1 MARRIWLAADVLF
14 FLMFALS
21 VVVQFNDPD
30 PIRWVAIY
38 GAAALVCLLSLI
50 KRVRKWQ
57 PLVVGVIA
65 LIWAATIAPRVVGRV
80 DPKSMFSAWEMK
92 DSGVEESRE
101 MYGLLLVA
109 FWMAVVALRAPRSTQ
124 RTQRS

>member
-1 MARRIWLAADVLF
+1 MTRRIWQAADVFF

-57 PLVVGVIA
+57 PLLVGAAA
-65 LIWAATIAPRVVGRV
+65 LVWAVTIAPRVVGRV

-92 DSGVEESRE
+92 DLGIEESRE

-109 FWMAVVALRAPRSTQ
+109 FWMAVVALRAGRSTQ
-124 RTQRS
+124 RAQRS

>member
-1 MARRIWLAADVLF
+1 MTRRIWQAADILF

-21 VVVQFNDPD
+21 VAVQFNDPD

-38 GAAALVCLLSLI
+38 GAAALVCLLSLFG
-50 KRVRKWQ
+50 RVRKWQ
-57 PLVVGVIA
+57 PLVVGLA
-65 LIWAATIAPRVVGRV
+65 ASIWAVTIAPRVVGRV

-92 DSGVEESRE
+92 DTGIEESRE

-109 FWMAVVALRAPRSTQ
+109 FWMAVVALRAKRSAQ
-124 RTQRS
+124 RAQRS